1 LNKGELKMPSYEVYL
16 IKKDARLMIIDADS
30 FTHAEQL
37 GYDFL
42 ANEQFENDTI
52 ADWDRYV
59 YVDREITE

>member
-1 LNKGELKMPSYEVYL
+1 MPSYEVYL

-37 GYDFL
+37 GYDLL
-42 ANEQFENDTI
+42 ANEQFQNDTI

-59 YVDREITE
+59 YVDKEITE